1 MILNTSD
8 LILHFVDKYILE
20 REKNIILQ
28 QKIEQQNYRVQ
39 DNNKVKTDQQY
50 LVVEWI
56 RGPLY
61 IFAIKK
67 YVDSWS
73 TYRYDLNTSDI
84 QSSFIMIK

>member
-39 DNNKVKTDQQY
+39 DNNKVKTD
-50 LVVEWI
+50 
-56 RGPLY
+56 
-61 IFAIKK
+61 
-67 YVDSWS
+67 
-73 TYRYDLNTSDI
+73 
-84 QSSFIMIK
+84 